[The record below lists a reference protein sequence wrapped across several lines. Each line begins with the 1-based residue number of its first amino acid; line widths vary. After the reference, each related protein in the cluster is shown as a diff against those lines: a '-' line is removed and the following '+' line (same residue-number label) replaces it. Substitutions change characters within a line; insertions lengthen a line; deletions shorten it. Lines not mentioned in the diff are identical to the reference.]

1 MKPISLHGHEKSI
14 TQICYNREGDLLFS
28 CAKDRHPTVW
38 YSVNGERLGTYDGHA
53 GAVWCLDVDWQTK
66 YFLSGAADNTI
77 RLWDVSNGSMLEQI
91 ETKSAVRTCKF
102 SYSGNLAAFTTD
114 KTMGQPCVIHIVD
127 VRCFGKG
134 DQSMV
139 STIPLPKTSSKVT
152 SLIWGTLDET
162 LITGHDNGEIVQW
175 NVKDRIINKQ
185 NILSF
190 LTR

>member
-14 TQICYNREGDLLFS
+14 TQIRYNREGDLLFS
-28 CAKDRHPTVW
+28 CAKDKCPNVW
-38 YSVNGERLGTYDGHA
+38 YSINGERLGTYDGHN

-102 SYSGNLAAFTTD
+102 SYSGNLVAFTTD

-127 VRCFGKG
+127 VRCFGKDG
-134 DQSMV
+134 KLWYAYIRSQAF
-139 STIPLPKTSSKVT
+139 TSS
-152 SLIWGTLDET
+152 LEDLC
-162 LITGHDNGEIVQW
+162 
-175 NVKDRIINKQ
+175 
-185 NILSF
+185 
-190 LTR
+190 